1 MKEQKKVTLII
12 GGGIAAYKSLE
23 LIRLLQKDALE
34 ITPILT
40 KSASEF
46 VTSLSLAAIARKK
59 VYSDLFDA
67 NDESEMGHIQLSRN
81 SDIIVVA
88 PATANLIAKIANGLA
103 DDLASTL
110 LLATDKK
117 VLLAPAM
124 NVRMWEHPATKANLK
139 KLKEHNVQ
147 IIGPNKGD
155 MACGEFGPG
164 RMADPVEIQKCIM
177 SNLTPKSLKGRKI
190 LVTSGPTREK
200 IDPVRFLSNNSSG
213 IQGTVIANALLRLG
227 GKVTFITGPSS
238 CPPPIGAKIIQIDTG
253 KEMHRAVFLNEP
265 YDAAICTA
273 AVSDWYVSNFLD
285 TKMKKGTYRTV
296 PQLTLK
302 ENPDILSDLS
312 KSSKRPEFII
322 GFAAETE
329 EVIKNAQKKLISK
342 GCDLMVVNAIT
353 KKNPIFGQE
362 ENKVTVL
369 SREKIE
375 KWPKMQKSEVADRIA
390 QLVVK
395 HFTEKIKKI

>member
-164 RMADPVEIQKCIM
+164 RMAEPVEIQKCIM

-213 IQGTVIANALLRLG
+213 TD
-227 GKVTFITGPSS
+227 P
-238 CPPPIGAKIIQIDTG
+238 
-253 KEMHRAVFLNEP
+253 
-265 YDAAICTA
+265 
-273 AVSDWYVSNFLD
+273 
-285 TKMKKGTYRTV
+285 
-296 PQLTLK
+296 
-302 ENPDILSDLS
+302 
-312 KSSKRPEFII
+312 
-322 GFAAETE
+322 
-329 EVIKNAQKKLISK
+329 
-342 GCDLMVVNAIT
+342 
-353 KKNPIFGQE
+353 
-362 ENKVTVL
+362 
-369 SREKIE
+369 
-375 KWPKMQKSEVADRIA
+375 
-390 QLVVK
+390 VK
-395 HFTEKIKKI
+395 